1 MALTKDSV
9 ILLDSLVN
17 ILKLLILGPIWLPL
31 VGCYPYL
38 KKLHLKKKY
47 LHLAGSVLHE
57 IYGPVVGLK
66 LGFDKVV
73 LVSGYEGFK
82 EVCGNE
88 CFDGRPDGLFFRLRS
103 FGERLGWF
111 SQIC

>member
-1 MALTKDSV
+1 M
-9 ILLDSLVN
+9 
-17 ILKLLILGPIWLPL
+17 PL

-73 LVSGYEGFK
+73 LVSGYKGFK
-82 EVCGNE
+82 EICGNE
-88 CFDGRPDGLFFRLRS
+88 YFDGRPDGLFFRLRS